1 MVYTCEIL
9 SDKVKAYNVENECVG
24 IFDYEDFFINV
35 ISPLEFKRYE
45 RNENKTSFH
54 IRKLEF
60 NNYNLKK

>member
-1 MVYTCEIL
+1 MVYTCKIL
-9 SDKVKAYNVENECVG
+9 NDKVKAYKDNEYVG
-24 IFDYEDFFINV
+24 LFDYEDFFISV
-35 ISPLEFKRYE
+35 ISPAELKRYE